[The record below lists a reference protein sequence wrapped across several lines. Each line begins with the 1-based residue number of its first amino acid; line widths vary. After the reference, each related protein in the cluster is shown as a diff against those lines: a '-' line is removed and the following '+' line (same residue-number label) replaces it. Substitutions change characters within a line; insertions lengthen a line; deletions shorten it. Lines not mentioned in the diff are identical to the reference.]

1 MTRAQ
6 VLLVAVLA
14 IPLAGC
20 VLDGKPKTV
29 AAAPAA
35 PKPTAP
41 PTPPEP
47 LSIPQTQ
54 VELPAQQ
61 TWEPGA
67 LPPAPQEAPP
77 PQAQTKP
84 APAPKPQKPNG
95 TVPSPKPA
103 TDTQTAAPEPAAE
116 QATEPV
122 RAPIHEIMPDAEKNR
137 LRDEAHGHQEETRKL
152 LREAKPKT
160 ANQKRAKDEINQF
173 LKQSQEAEN
182 AGDMRMAD
190 QLAER
195 AHILA
200 KELESGK

>member
-20 VLDGKPKTV
+20 VLGDKPKTV
-29 AAAPAA
+29 AAASAP
-35 PKPTAP
+35 PKPAVP
-41 PTPPEP
+41 PAPPEP

-54 VELPAQQ
+54 VELPAPQ
-61 TWEPGA
+61 TLDPGA
-67 LPPAPQEAPP
+67 LTTTPQEEPP

-84 APAPKPQKPNG
+84 AAPANKPPRLPAASSN
-95 TVPSPKPA
+95 KPA
-103 TDTQTAAPEPAAE
+103 DTQPPVPEPAAE
-116 QATEPV
+116 QPAEPT
-122 RAPIHEIMPDAEKNR
+122 RPAIHEIMPDAEKNR
-137 LRDEAHGHQEETRKL
+137 LRDEAHGHQAETRKL

-160 ANQKRAKDEINQF
+160 ANQKRAKDEINLF
-173 LKQSQEAEN
+173 LKQSQEAET

-200 KELESGK
+200 KELESGR

>member
-6 VLLVAVLA
+6 VLLVAVLT

-20 VLDGKPKTV
+20 VLGGKPKTV

-35 PKPTAP
+35 PKPIVP

-54 VELPAQQ
+54 VELPAPQ
-61 TWEPGA
+61 TLDPGA
-67 LPPAPQEAPP
+67 LTTTPQEEPP

-84 APAPKPQKPNG
+84 ATPTTRPPHPPAPQPR
-95 TVPSPKPA
+95 A
-103 TDTQTAAPEPAAE
+103 TDTQPPVPEPATE
-116 QATEPV
+116 QPTEPA

-160 ANQKRAKDEINQF
+160 ANQKRAKDEINLF
-173 LKQSQEAEN
+173 LKQSQEAET

>member
-6 VLLVAVLA
+6 VLLVAVLT

-20 VLDGKPKTV
+20 VLGGKPKTV

-35 PKPTAP
+35 PKPIVP

-54 VELPAQQ
+54 VELPAPQ
-61 TWEPGA
+61 TLDPGA
-67 LPPAPQEAPP
+67 LTTTPQEEPP

-84 APAPKPQKPNG
+84 ATQTPRPRAPAPPR
-95 TVPSPKPA
+95 A
-103 TDTQTAAPEPAAE
+103 TDTQPPVPEPAAE
-116 QATEPV
+116 QPTEPA

-160 ANQKRAKDEINQF
+160 ANQKRAKDEINLF
-173 LKQSQEAEN
+173 LKQSEEAEN
-182 AGDMRMAD
+182 AGDMRMAES
-190 QLAER
+190 LAER

>member
-20 VLDGKPKTV
+20 VLGDKPKTV
-29 AAAPAA
+29 AAASAP
-35 PKPTAP
+35 PKPAVP
-41 PTPPEP
+41 PAPPEP

-54 VELPAQQ
+54 VELPAPQ
-61 TWEPGA
+61 TLDPGA
-67 LPPAPQEAPP
+67 LTTTPQEEPP

-84 APAPKPQKPNG
+84 ATQTPRPRAPAPPR
-95 TVPSPKPA
+95 A
-103 TDTQTAAPEPAAE
+103 TDTQPPVPEPAAE
-116 QATEPV
+116 QPTEPA

-160 ANQKRAKDEINQF
+160 ANQKRAKDEINLF
-173 LKQSQEAEN
+173 LKQSEEAEN
-182 AGDMRMAD
+182 AGDMRMAES
-190 QLAER
+190 LAER

>member
-20 VLDGKPKTV
+20 VLGGKPKTV
-29 AAAPAA
+29 AAAPAP
-35 PKPTAP
+35 PKPAVPAP
-41 PTPPEP
+41 PPEP

-54 VELPAQQ
+54 VELPAPQ
-61 TWEPGA
+61 TFNQDA
-67 LPPAPQEAPP
+67 LNTAPQEETR

-84 APAPKPQKPNG
+84 ATQAPKPRA
-95 TVPSPKPA
+95 PA
-103 TDTQTAAPEPAAE
+103 PQPRTTDAQPPVPEPAAE
-116 QATEPV
+116 QPTEPA
-122 RAPIHEIMPDAEKNR
+122 RAPILEIMPDAEKNR

-160 ANQKRAKDEINQF
+160 ANQKRAQEEINQF

>member
-1 MTRAQ
+1 MTRAP

-20 VLDGKPKTV
+20 LLGGKPRTV
-29 AAAPAA
+29 AAAPAP
-35 PKPTAP
+35 PKPAVP
-41 PTPPEP
+41 AQPPEP

-54 VELPAQQ
+54 VELPAPQ
-61 TWEPGA
+61 TFNPDA
-67 LPPAPQEAPP
+67 LITAPQEEPP
-77 PQAQTKP
+77 PQAQSKP
-84 APAPKPQKPNG
+84 AAPANKPPRPPAPSSN
-95 TVPSPKPA
+95 KPA
-103 TDTQTAAPEPAAE
+103 DTQPGPEPAAE
-116 QATEPV
+116 QPAEPA
-122 RAPIHEIMPDAEKNR
+122 RPAIHEIMPDAEKNR

-160 ANQKRAKDEINQF
+160 ANQKRAQDEINRF

-190 QLAER
+190 QFAER

>member
-6 VLLVAVLA
+6 VLLVAVLT

-20 VLDGKPKTV
+20 VLGGKPKTV

-35 PKPTAP
+35 PKPIVP

-54 VELPAQQ
+54 VELPAPQ
-61 TWEPGA
+61 TLDPGA
-67 LPPAPQEAPP
+67 LTTTPQEEPP

-84 APAPKPQKPNG
+84 ATQTPRPRAPAPPR
-95 TVPSPKPA
+95 A
-103 TDTQTAAPEPAAE
+103 TDTQPPVPEPAAE
-116 QATEPV
+116 QPTEPA

-160 ANQKRAKDEINQF
+160 ANQKRAKDEINLF
-173 LKQSQEAEN
+173 LKQSEEAEN

>member
-20 VLDGKPKTV
+20 VLGGKPKTV
-29 AAAPAA
+29 AAAPA
-35 PKPTAP
+35 P
-41 PTPPEP
+41 PRPAVPPLPPEP

-54 VELPAQQ
+54 VELPAPQ
-61 TWEPGA
+61 TLNPDA
-67 LPPAPQEAPP
+67 LITAPQEETR

-84 APAPKPQKPNG
+84 ATPTTRAPHPPAPQPR
-95 TVPSPKPA
+95 A
-103 TDTQTAAPEPAAE
+103 TDTQSPVPEPAAE
-116 QATEPV
+116 QPTEPA
-122 RAPIHEIMPDAEKNR
+122 RAPIHEIMPDAERNR

-160 ANQKRAKDEINQF
+160 ANQKRAKDEIDQF
-173 LKQSQEAEN
+173 LKQSQDAEN
-182 AGDMRMAD
+182 AGDMRLAD

>member
-6 VLLVAVLA
+6 VLLVAVLT

-20 VLDGKPKTV
+20 VLGGKPKTV
-29 AAAPAA
+29 ATAPAA
-35 PKPTAP
+35 PKPIVP

-54 VELPAQQ
+54 VELPAPQ
-61 TWEPGA
+61 TLDPGA
-67 LPPAPQEAPP
+67 LTTTPQEEPP

-84 APAPKPQKPNG
+84 ATQTPRPRAPAPPR
-95 TVPSPKPA
+95 A
-103 TDTQTAAPEPAAE
+103 TDTQPPVPEPAAE
-116 QATEPV
+116 QPTEPA

-160 ANQKRAKDEINQF
+160 ANQKRAKDEINLF
-173 LKQSQEAEN
+173 LKQSEEAEN

>member
-6 VLLVAVLA
+6 VLLVAVLT

-20 VLDGKPKTV
+20 VLGGKPKTV

-35 PKPTAP
+35 PKPIVP

-54 VELPAQQ
+54 VELPAPQ
-61 TWEPGA
+61 TLDPGA
-67 LPPAPQEAPP
+67 LTTTPQEEPP

-84 APAPKPQKPNG
+84 ATPTTRPPHPPAPQPR
-95 TVPSPKPA
+95 A
-103 TDTQTAAPEPAAE
+103 TDTQPPVPEPATE
-116 QATEPV
+116 QPTEPA

-160 ANQKRAKDEINQF
+160 ANQKRAKDEINLF
-173 LKQSQEAEN
+173 LKQSQEAET

-200 KELESGK
+200 KELESGR

>member
-6 VLLVAVLA
+6 VLLVVAIT

-20 VLDGKPKTV
+20 VLGGRPKAV
-29 AAAPAA
+29 AAAPAL
-35 PKPTAP
+35 PKPAAP
-41 PTPPEP
+41 VQPPEP

-54 VELPAQQ
+54 VELPAPQ
-61 TWEPGA
+61 TFNPDA
-67 LPPAPQEAPP
+67 LNTTPQEEPP

-84 APAPKPQKPNG
+84 AAPANKPPRPPAPSSN
-95 TVPSPKPA
+95 KPA
-103 TDTQTAAPEPAAE
+103 ETQPAPEPAAE
-116 QATEPV
+116 QPAETARP
-122 RAPIHEIMPDAEKNR
+122 AIHEIMPDAERNR
-137 LRDEAHGHQEETRKL
+137 LRDEAHAHKEDTLKL

-173 LKQSQEAEN
+173 LKQSQDAEN

>member
-6 VLLVAVLA
+6 VLLVAVLT

-20 VLDGKPKTV
+20 VLGGKPKTV

-35 PKPTAP
+35 PKPIVP

-54 VELPAQQ
+54 VELPAPQ
-61 TWEPGA
+61 TLDPGA
-67 LPPAPQEAPP
+67 LTTTPQEEPR

-84 APAPKPQKPNG
+84 ATPTTRPPHPPAPQPR
-95 TVPSPKPA
+95 A
-103 TDTQTAAPEPAAE
+103 TDTQPPVPEPATE
-116 QATEPV
+116 QPTEPA

-160 ANQKRAKDEINQF
+160 ANQKRAKDEINLF
-173 LKQSQEAEN
+173 LKQSEEAEN
-182 AGDMRMAD
+182 AGDMRMAES
-190 QLAER
+190 LAER

>member
-6 VLLVAVLA
+6 VLLVVVLT

-20 VLDGKPKTV
+20 VLGGKPTTV
-29 AAAPAA
+29 AAAPAP
-35 PKPTAP
+35 PKPAVP
-41 PTPPEP
+41 PPPPEP

-54 VELPAQQ
+54 VELPAPQ
-61 TWEPGA
+61 A
-67 LPPAPQEAPP
+67 LNPDALNTTPQEEPR

-84 APAPKPQKPNG
+84 APQTSRPPRAPTPQPR
-95 TVPSPKPA
+95 A
-103 TDTQTAAPEPAAE
+103 TDTQPPASTPEPAAE
-116 QATEPV
+116 QPAEPA
-122 RAPIHEIMPDAEKNR
+122 RAPIHEIMPDAERNR

-160 ANQKRAKDEINQF
+160 ANQKRAKDEINLF
-173 LKQSQEAEN
+173 LKQSEEAEN
-182 AGDMRMAD
+182 AGDMRMAES
-190 QLAER
+190 LAER